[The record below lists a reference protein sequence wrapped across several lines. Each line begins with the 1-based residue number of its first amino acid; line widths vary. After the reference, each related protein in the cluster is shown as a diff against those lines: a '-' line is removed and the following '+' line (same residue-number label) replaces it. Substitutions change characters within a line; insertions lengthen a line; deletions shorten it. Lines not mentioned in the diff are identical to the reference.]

1 MTPSTMTQT
10 PHRYEFQIYIGDTDA
25 YAMTYHANYIK
36 YYQRALFEAL
46 LSERYISAED
56 TIEFSQ
62 IVKQNFTKVAKLGDR
77 VTIVTKTEHSDVSVG
92 ESVSAEQEF
101 LVNGVSMN
109 TMSSIVCVFRKEVV
123 ATFSVATPPVAVLS
137 AIFPISHKCFQTR
150 AYADL
155 FDYNNRLSI
164 PRVVDLFER
173 SRNDAFGGPDK
184 LEKLKENG
192 VHVIVVT
199 IQKLRNHTLNR
210 RNPSHGSGL
219 EIRNRV
225 TLSMNGKRLT
235 FGHQLVG
242 IPNSDV
248 ASSDVAESAVLV
260 ECEIVV
266 YSVDQLTH
274 TLKELPAAVLREL
287 ERYK

>member
-1 MTPSTMTQT
+1 
-10 PHRYEFQIYIGDTDA
+10 
-25 YAMTYHANYIK
+25 MTYHTNYIK
-36 YYQRALFEAL
+36 YYLRALYEAL
-46 LSERYISAED
+46 LSKQYISAED
-56 TIEFSQ
+56 TIELLQ
-62 IVKQNFTKVAKLGDR
+62 ITKQNFTKVAKLGDR
-77 VTIVTKTEHSDVSVG
+77 VTIVTNTTRTECEQGDACLA

-101 LVNGVSMN
+101 FVNGVSMN
-109 TMSSIVCVFRKEVV
+109 TMSSIVCIFRKQDDPI
-123 ATFSVATPPVAVLS
+123 ATLSAPPVAALS
-137 AIFPISHKCFQTR
+137 AISAILPISHKCFQTR

-164 PRVVDLFER
+164 PRIVDLFER

-184 LEKLKENG
+184 LEKLKESG

-210 RNPSHGSGL
+210 HNPSPGSGL

-225 TLSMNGKRLT
+225 TVSMNGKRLT
-235 FGHQLVG
+235 FGHQLVS
-242 IPNSDV
+242 I
-248 ASSDVAESAVLV
+248 ASSDVANSDVAVSAERERLLV

-266 YSVDQLTH
+266 YSVDQVTH